1 VSRRTAEG
9 ASKTAD
15 PFKSPTTTIR
25 HAASMTDLA
34 AAAQFVQAHGRL
46 LERRRFQHLFGG
58 QPDADGVLR
67 AVDAYRNA
75 DGGMGFMEP
84 DIRTPASQPSAV
96 LYALEVLE
104 EIPELTSKTTTLT
117 SGALDW
123 LQTITNADGGIPF
136 VLPTAKGW
144 PHAPW
149 WTPTDDP
156 PSSLLMT
163 AGVVAT
169 AHRLRLDHPWLEPAT
184 NYVWNA
190 LADLKLSDAYSF
202 RYTVHFLDAVPDRT
216 RADAELAALR
226 ERMPSDGILKVEAGV
241 EGEAL
246 SALEIAP
253 RPDHAGRALFPDALI
268 DAQLDELAAAQRD
281 DGGWDFSWAAWNPA
295 VAFEWRGTV
304 TLNALTTLRAYGRLE
319 R

>member
-1 VSRRTAEG
+1 M
-9 ASKTAD
+9 AD
-15 PFKSPTTTIR
+15 PFKPLARPMR
-25 HAASMTDLA
+25 HAEPMTDLA

-75 DGGMGFMEP
+75 DGGVGFMEP

-96 LYALEVLE
+96 LYAFEVLE
-104 EIPELTSKTTTLT
+104 EIPELESKTTTLT
-117 SGALDW
+117 TGALDW
-123 LQTITNADGGIPF
+123 LQTITNDDGGIPF
-136 VLPTAKGW
+136 VLPSAKGW

-149 WTPTDDP
+149 WAPTDDP

-163 AGVVAT
+163 AGVTAA
-169 AHRLRLDHPWLEPAT
+169 AHRLKLDEHPWLQGAT

-202 RYTVHFLDAVPDRT
+202 RYAVHFLDAVGDRA

-226 ERMPSDGILKVEAGV
+226 ERMPSDGILKVEVGV
-241 EGEAL
+241 EGEVL
-246 SALEIAP
+246 SAIEVAP
-253 RPDHAGRALFPDALI
+253 HPGHAGRTLFPNALI
-268 DAQLDELAAAQRD
+268 EAQLDELAAAQRD
-281 DGGWDFSWAAWNPA
+281 DGGWDFTWAAWNPA
-295 VAFEWRGTV
+295 VAFEWRGMV
-304 TLNALTTLRAYGRLE
+304 TLNALTTLRAYGRLDSA
-319 R
+319 

>member
-1 VSRRTAEG
+1 M
-9 ASKTAD
+9 AD
-15 PFKSPTTTIR
+15 PFKAPTR
-25 HAASMTDLA
+25 RMRDAAPMTDIA

-75 DGGMGFMEP
+75 DGGVGCMEP

-96 LYALEVLE
+96 LYAFEVLE
-104 EIPELTSKTTTLT
+104 EIPELASKTTTFT
-117 SGALDW
+117 TGALDW

-149 WTPTDDP
+149 WAPADDP

-163 AGVVAT
+163 AGTVA
-169 AHRLRLDHPWLEPAT
+169 AAYRLKLDGHPWLPAAT
-184 NYVWNA
+184 DYVWSA

-202 RYTVHFLDAVPDRT
+202 RYAVHFLDAVPDRA
-216 RADAELAALR
+216 RAEAELAGLR
-226 ERMPSDGILKVEAGV
+226 ERMPSDGILKVEVGV
-241 EGEAL
+241 EGEVL
-246 SALEIAP
+246 SAIEVAP
-253 RPDHAGRALFPDALI
+253 RPDHAGRTLFPDALI
-268 DAQLDELAAAQRD
+268 EAQLDELAADQRD
-281 DGGWDFSWAAWNPA
+281 DGGWDFTWAAWNPA
-295 VAFEWRGTV
+295 VAFEWRGMV

-319 R
+319 TP